1 MGAYLDS
8 LVSARRQRLARMNA
22 NPARGQPEHDGL
34 VGDPKSAARGSPLD
48 EALAAGDD
56 IASILAQLKVLERR
70 LAVLVDALPED
81 DGHDHELVPTGP
93 DDPPRPRVS
102 DIKRAICRE
111 HGLTILDLEGAS
123 HFPAIVRARQIA
135 MYLARKL
142 SAKSFPEIGRFFG
155 RRDHTTALHAYNK
168 IKRLR
173 STDANL
179 DRDLV
184 ALEAR
189 ILAMAAPEHA
199 PMAGT
204 SAPPTSDCQHPAT
217 DE

>member
-22 NPARGQPEHDGL
+22 NPARGQPGHDTL
-34 VGDPKSAARGSPLD
+34 VDDPKSAARGSPLD

-93 DDPPRPRVS
+93 GDPPRPRVS

-142 SAKSFPEIGRFFG
+142 SAKSFPEVGRFFG
-155 RRDHTTALHAYNK
+155 GRDHTTAMHAYNK

-173 STDANL
+173 SVDASL
-179 DRDLV
+179 DRNV
-184 ALEAR
+184 AALEVR
-189 ILAMAAPEHA
+189 ILAISAPERA
-199 PMAGT
+199 AIATASAMPAG
-204 SAPPTSDCQHPAT
+204 DCGHPAT